1 MPFGCLALRDGRTYD
16 SISDVTDK
24 YEFGQVLRA
33 KEFCEL
39 CLAKDRQTEKV
50 FVCKKF
56 FKKDGRKVRKA
67 AKNEI
72 MILKLVSHPNILQLI
87 DTFETRKEYF
97 IIQELATGGDV
108 FDWILDQGNYTER
121 DASNVIR
128 QVLEAVAYLHSL
140 NIVHRNLKLENLMY
154 YTENN
159 HNKVVL
165 RDFYLSRFENG
176 PITEPCGTPE
186 YLAPEVVARHRYGRP
201 VDCWAVGVIMYILL
215 SGNPPFYDETEEEN
229 TDLHN
234 RIIFCRIV
242 AGDFEFDTPY
252 WDDISPA
259 AKGLVCR
266 LMEVDQML
274 RIKAEDALR
283 HEWIAGNGAS
293 EKNLK
298 DGVCAQFEKNFAKAK
313 WRKAIRVTTFMQRL
327 KNSEA
332 LNDSSA
338 EVQGEEQ
345 VGDGE
350 GGLSQGTSD
359 EGDKGTTD
367 EGITSSS
374 VSLEVTVETTQA
386 GMERDEGTIKVGVK
400 TEDANTPEGPSVGT
414 STSDGQEH
422 LGQSSSGPKL
432 AQEELNKPGATREAA
447 DESRKIV
454 ANLGQAKV
462 VPEVKQTPVVIPEL
476 SRLLKSSPGPNLCK
490 QHSSGSPEQTGK
502 LKMAA
507 THHDTTVAPTASPSL
522 EKKPATQSTQ
532 KDETDGS
539 WCQTQVPEAVVER
552 SVVAPVTS
560 AMGMVSEVD
569 VGLGIRLQGRVIS
582 DVMSSSPLSKKRRLS
597 GTETKTGSHC
607 SSSNS
612 VRTDL
617 SHTPA
622 NGMAKNGNDAEI
634 DEGLYSRQLYV
645 LGHEAMKRMQN
656 ANVLIS
662 GMRGLGVEIAK
673 NVILGGV
680 RSVTVHDQG
689 VAEWRDL
696 SSQFYLREEDLGK
709 NRAEASQPRLA
720 ELNNYV
726 SVTAYT
732 GVLTEDYLT
741 KFQVVVLTNSSL
753 DEQKHLGELCHSK
766 GIKLVVADTRGLFGQ
781 LFCDFGE
788 EMMVYDTNGEQPL
801 SAMISMIT
809 KDKPGVVTCLDEARH
824 GFESGDY
831 VTFTEI
837 QGMKDL
843 NGCQPVEIKVL
854 GPYTFSIC
862 DTTGFSDYVRGGIV
876 SQVKMPKKISFK
888 SITSS
893 MAEPEIMMTDFAKF
907 DRPGQLHIG
916 FQAVHAF
923 QKKHN
928 RLPAP
933 WNQADGDELL
943 TLAKELNSA
952 QTGSAKVEELDEG
965 LIKKMSYLAA
975 GDLSPVNAFIG
986 GVAAQEVMKASTG
999 KFMPVMQ
1006 WLYFDALECLFEGE
1020 EIMLTE
1026 EECSPRNCRYDGQ
1039 IAVFGTKLQKKLAD
1053 QRYFLVGAGAI
1064 GCELLKNFAMI
1075 GLASE
1080 DGEVIVTDMDT
1091 IEKSNLNRQ
1100 FLFRPSDVT
1109 KMKSDTAAA
1118 AVRQMNPSVK
1128 ITAHQNRVGPET
1140 ERVYDDDF
1148 FESLDGVTN
1157 ALDNVDARMY
1167 MDRRCVYYRK
1177 PLLESGTLG
1186 TKGNIQVVIPF
1197 LTESYSSSQDPPE
1210 KSIPICTLKNF
1221 PNAIEHTLQW
1231 ARDEFEGLFKQAPEN
1246 AMQYLTDPKFMERT
1260 LKLPGAQPVEVLEA
1274 VYKSVVTDCPHSWG
1288 DCVAWARN
1296 HWQCQYS
1303 NNIRQLLHNFPPD
1316 QLTSSGAPFWSG
1328 PKRCPHPLEF
1338 STSNDLHVDYVM
1350 AAANL
1355 FAQTYGLQ
1363 CNTDRAG
1370 VIKILQDVKVPTFT
1384 PRSGVKIHVSDQE
1397 LQNSNSS
1404 VDDSKLEEMKSQL
1417 PIPETF
1423 QFKLS
1428 PIDFEKDDDTN
1439 FHMDFIVAASNLR
1452 AENYDIPPAD
1462 RHKSKLIAGK
1472 IIPAIATTTA
1482 AVVGLVCLELF
1493 KIIQGHKKLDS
1504 FKNGFM
1510 NLALPFFAFSEP
1522 IGAPTHK
1529 YYENDWTLWDRFEVK
1544 GLQPNGEEM
1553 TLRQFLDYFK
1563 NEHKLEITMLSQGV
1577 SMLYSFFMPAAKL
1590 KERLDLP
1597 MTEIV
1602 TKVSKKKLGKHVKAL
1617 VFELCCNDLTDEDVE
1632 VPYVRYTIR

>member
-1 MPFGCLALRDGRTYD
+1 
-16 SISDVTDK
+16 
-24 YEFGQVLRA
+24 
-33 KEFCEL
+33 
-39 CLAKDRQTEKV
+39 
-50 FVCKKF
+50 
-56 FKKDGRKVRKA
+56 
-67 AKNEI
+67 
-72 MILKLVSHPNILQLI
+72 
-87 DTFETRKEYF
+87 
-97 IIQELATGGDV
+97 
-108 FDWILDQGNYTER
+108 
-121 DASNVIR
+121 
-128 QVLEAVAYLHSL
+128 
-140 NIVHRNLKLENLMY
+140 
-154 YTENN
+154 
-159 HNKVVL
+159 
-165 RDFYLSRFENG
+165 
-176 PITEPCGTPE
+176 
-186 YLAPEVVARHRYGRP
+186 
-201 VDCWAVGVIMYILL
+201 
-215 SGNPPFYDETEEEN
+215 
-229 TDLHN
+229 
-234 RIIFCRIV
+234 
-242 AGDFEFDTPY
+242 
-252 WDDISPA
+252 
-259 AKGLVCR
+259 
-266 LMEVDQML
+266 
-274 RIKAEDALR
+274 
-283 HEWIAGNGAS
+283 
-293 EKNLK
+293 
-298 DGVCAQFEKNFAKAK
+298 
-313 WRKAIRVTTFMQRL
+313 
-327 KNSEA
+327 
-332 LNDSSA
+332 
-338 EVQGEEQ
+338 
-345 VGDGE
+345 
-350 GGLSQGTSD
+350 
-359 EGDKGTTD
+359 
-367 EGITSSS
+367 
-374 VSLEVTVETTQA
+374 
-386 GMERDEGTIKVGVK
+386 
-400 TEDANTPEGPSVGT
+400 
-414 STSDGQEH
+414 
-422 LGQSSSGPKL
+422 
-432 AQEELNKPGATREAA
+432 
-447 DESRKIV
+447 
-454 ANLGQAKV
+454 
-462 VPEVKQTPVVIPEL
+462 
-476 SRLLKSSPGPNLCK
+476 
-490 QHSSGSPEQTGK
+490 
-502 LKMAA
+502 
-507 THHDTTVAPTASPSL
+507 
-522 EKKPATQSTQ
+522 
-532 KDETDGS
+532 
-539 WCQTQVPEAVVER
+539 
-552 SVVAPVTS
+552 
-560 AMGMVSEVD
+560 
-569 VGLGIRLQGRVIS
+569 
-582 DVMSSSPLSKKRRLS
+582 MSSSPLSKKRRLS

-656 ANVLIS
+656 SNVLIS

-709 NRAEASQPRLA
+709 NRAEVSQPRLA
-720 ELNNYV
+720 ELNSYV
-726 SVTAYT
+726 PVTAYT

-741 KFQVVVLTNSSL
+741 KFQVVVLTNASL
-753 DEQKHLGELCHSK
+753 DEQKHLGDLCHNK

-788 EMMVYDTNGEQPL
+788 EMIVYDTNGEQPL

-809 KDKPGVVTCLDEARH
+809 KDSPGVVTCLDEARH

-837 QGMKDL
+837 QGMTDL

-862 DTTGFSDYVRGGIV
+862 DTTSFSDYVRGGIV

-888 SITSS
+888 SISSS
-893 MAEPEIMMTDFAKF
+893 MAEPEFIWTDFAKF
-907 DRPGQLHIG
+907 DRPGQLHLG
-916 FQAVHAF
+916 FQAIHAF
-923 QKKHN
+923 KQKHS
-928 RLPAP
+928 RLPTP
-933 WNQADGDELL
+933 WSQADGDELL

-952 QTGSAKVEELDEG
+952 QTGSAKAEQLDEA
-965 LIKKMSYLAA
+965 LIKKIH
-975 GDLSPVNAFIG
+975 LSAMFDANIN
-986 GVAAQEVMKASTG
+986 
-999 KFMPVMQ
+999 
-1006 WLYFDALECLFEGE
+1006 WLYFDALECLSEGE
-1020 EIMLTE
+1020 EVMLTE

-1039 IAVFGTKLQKKLAD
+1039 IAVFGSKLQKILAD

-1080 DGEVIVTDMDT
+1080 EGEVIVTDMDT

-1118 AVRQMNPSVK
+1118 AVKQMNPSFK

-1148 FESLDGVTN
+1148 FESLNGVAN

-1246 AMQYLTDPKFMERT
+1246 AMQYLTDTKFMERT
-1260 LKLPGAQPVEVLEA
+1260 LKLPGAQPVEVLDA
-1274 VYKSVVTDCPHSWG
+1274 VYKSVVTDCPHSWA

-1328 PKRCPHPLEF
+1328 PKRCPHPLDF
-1338 STSNDLHVDYVM
+1338 STSNDLHVDYVL
-1350 AAANL
+1350 AGANL

-1363 CNTDRAG
+1363 GSTDRAG
-1370 VIKILQDVKVPTFT
+1370 VVKILQDVKVPTFT

-1404 VDDSKLEEMKSQL
+1404 VDDSKLEELKSQL
-1417 PIPETF
+1417 PTPESF

-1428 PIDFEKDDDTN
+1428 PIDFEKDDDAN

-1522 IGAPTHK
+1522 IAAPKHK
-1529 YYENDWTLWDRFEVK
+1529 YYEIDWTLWDRFEVK
-1544 GLQPNGEEM
+1544 GLQSNGEEM

-1617 VFELCCNDLTDEDVE
+1617 VFELCCNDLSDEDVE